1 MRKLWGL
8 LTLLLVAA
16 CVPGQLP
23 PGEPAGALGFAARP
37 GAALISSASVSP
49 VLVPVGDCVFGF
61 DLDGSERVAST
72 RQGADGC
79 TRLEADRTRKPS
91 DPYDAIAAVPGPG
104 GSVLGIGQSFV
115 RWDPSGEITRLF
127 PLGPDRRAAALA
139 RVGRNVIGVGY
150 REFTGEERS
159 VPVAWVSED
168 EGRSAR
174 EVVLPQ
180 DRPGRWAPRAIASD
194 GDQVLVAGALGAD
207 VRVWA
212 SGDAGAT
219 WTVSPVQ
226 VRTGDPWLSTVL
238 RVAGKWLLAGGSS
251 AGALVMTGGPGAWEP
266 VSLGEGRILGGT
278 VDKAG
283 DAVLFGDRTEWN
295 RSQTSNRSCAVVW
308 VSGGGWQRGELGC
321 PAEGITA
328 AVTIRDGRVLLASN
342 RDLWIR
348 PS

>member
-8 LTLLLVAA
+8 LALLPVAA

-23 PGEPAGALGFAARP
+23 PGDPAGALGFAARP
-37 GAALISSASVSP
+37 GEGPSLARQDPAVEI
-49 VLVPVGDCVFGF
+49 
-61 DLDGSERVAST
+61 ERLFRPGT
-72 RQGADGC
+72 
-79 TRLEADRTRKPS
+79 DRTP
-91 DPYDAIAAVPGPG
+91 V
-104 GSVLGIGQSFV
+104 
-115 RWDPSGEITRLF
+115 
-127 PLGPDRRAAALA
+127 ALA
-139 RVGRNVIGVGY
+139 RAGRNVIGVGY
-150 REFTGEERS
+150 REYTGEERS
-159 VPVAWVSED
+159 VPVAWVSAD
-168 EGRSAR
+168 EGRGAR

-180 DRPGRWAPRAIASD
+180 DRPGYWAPRAIAAD

-219 WTVSPVQ
+219 WTVSPVP
-226 VRTGDPWLSTVL
+226 VRSGESWLSTVL
-238 RVAGKWLLAGGSS
+238 RVDGKWLLAGGSS

-278 VDKAG
+278 ADKAG
-283 DAVLFGDRTEWN
+283 KAVLFGDRTEWN

-308 VSGGGWQRGELGC
+308 ASGGGWQRGELGC
-321 PAEGITA
+321 PAEGITT
-328 AVTIRDGRVLLASN
+328 AVTLEDGRVLLASN